1 MSSARIAFF
10 DFDGTITDRDSL
22 LEFIKYSKGT
32 ARFWMGFA
40 CCSPWIF
47 AWKVKL
53 ISNQRAKERVL
64 RHFFRK
70 MPVTDFEGLCRDFA
84 QQRLPEM
91 IRPKAV
97 GEIRK
102 LQEEGFS
109 VVIVSASPGDWIA
122 PWATAAGTALIA
134 SRLERKEVKT
144 PIVPPAREPG
154 SAATKEMH
162 TRTVLTG
169 RISGKNCHG
178 QEKVRRIRADY
189 RLDDYGSIYAYGDSK
204 GDLPMLALGTRSFF
218 KPFR

>member
-32 ARFWMGFA
+32 GRFWMGFA
-40 CCSPWIF
+40 WCSPWIF
-47 AWKVKL
+47 AWKAGL

-70 MPVTDFEGLCRDFA
+70 MPLPEFEGLCRDFA
-84 QQRLPEM
+84 QQRLPGM
-91 IRPKAV
+91 IRPKAA

-102 LQEEGFS
+102 LQQEGFS

-122 PWATAAGTALIA
+122 PWAMAAGTALIA
-134 SRLERKEVKT
+134 SRLESRPMTKKGKT
-144 PIVPPAREPG
+144 G
-154 SAATKEMH
+154 DM
-162 TRTVLTG
+162 LTG

-178 QEKVRRIRADY
+178 EEKVRRIRADY

-204 GDLPMLALGTRSFF
+204 ADRPMLALATRSFF